1 MTSPARST
9 HPKAALRLSALLPAL
24 LLSACFQAPA
34 PAPVPA
40 TPPPPTSGT
49 VPPPARSDLKA
60 LGTVTVNFSGLTD
73 PAGLKVAVPS
83 SGALGPAALT
93 DRSSVQ
99 LKVLSHGTFTTGT
112 RGVDGVR
119 YLYAT
124 FLVRNADGSGA
135 AYPTA
140 RQNLTLVAASTA
152 GTVPNTPYSALL
164 KYDGSPADASAATT
178 ITPTAGL
185 MFDRGTERPTL
196 LPGGED
202 LQVFAEDEVQ
212 PLTAGSVTRAFPFG
226 YVVRHRV
233 NTASRALPA
242 TPAADDYAGVV
253 TIGLKL
259 PLQAS
264 VADDPYSFNM
274 TFAVADDSVTR
285 VTESPEEQALGTV
298 QARATALGGAQVALL
313 CGTSYAGSNALFIGS
328 ATTAGAPG
336 NGRLTHLGGDVA
348 LKALPSSYFTP
359 GNVNYPVPTE
369 TGLGQYYAAYP
380 TTPSGPATTLT
391 FAGQGTARGGQL
403 NMSGDGAFTFTSKV
417 GDGAPAV
424 TDQLKYTVSD
434 GHGCTSPVQTAPV
447 SVSGRV
453 WFARDTAAAGGDGRQ
468 DTPFNTVAS
477 LQSASAIGDT
487 LYLFRGTGGMNG
499 ALALKDNQRLLGEG
513 AELRAGST
521 LIVPFGPQSS
531 ALNNPAG
538 VGLTLATGNK
548 VQGVSITG
556 TTGGVMGANVGQ
568 LTLLADVVRATAG
581 PALDL
586 RGGQILADISSV
598 DAASTGGVPGVL
610 LSNLTGNFTVRSA
623 GTVGSGGTVQSTGG
637 AGYRLEPGNG
647 LLDVKLI
654 DVKVQNSA
662 TGLAY
667 ELPAVSTGRL
677 NLLVLQSSF
686 VNNGTGLL
694 LSPGGSGTNDYTI
707 ESSSFTQTVGGGG
720 LVYSAQN
727 RSAGATDRGQITS
740 NTFSMATTG
749 TGNGITL
756 SQAGPGN
763 GVFSV
768 TDNQVTSFGTYG
780 ISLSAGEA
788 GSGRLDVTLQR
799 NTVASPAGNGRDGV
813 SVLAGINTTDTS
825 TLCLNAAANNVQ
837 AAAGSSLS
845 GFALRKRPG
854 SVLVLPG
861 ITNTSDAGAISFI
874 QAANSPST
882 ARIRSAPLDP
892 QNGTCTLP

>member
-49 VPPPARSDLKA
+49 LPPPASSDLKA

-73 PAGLKVAVPS
+73 PAGLQVAVPEP
-83 SGALGPAALT
+83 GALGPAALT

-112 RGVDGVR
+112 RGMDGVR

-152 GTVPNTPYSALL
+152 STVPNTPYSALL
-164 KYDGSPADASAATT
+164 KYDGSPAAASVATT

-185 MFDRGTERPTL
+185 MFDRSTERPTL

-202 LQVFAEDEVQ
+202 LQVFAEGEVQ
-212 PLTAGSVTRAFPFG
+212 SLTTGTVTRAFPFG

-233 NTASRALPA
+233 NTASRGLPA
-242 TPAADDYAGVV
+242 NPAAGDYAGVV

-285 VTESPEEQALGTV
+285 VTESPEEQTLGNV

-313 CGTSYAGSNALFIGS
+313 CGTSYAGNNAVFIGS

-348 LKALPSSYFTP
+348 LKALPAAYTTP
-359 GNVNYPVPTE
+359 GNVNLTVATE
-369 TGLGQYYAAYP
+369 YGLGQYYAAYP
-380 TTPSGPATTLT
+380 TTPSGPATTLG
-391 FAGQGTARGGQL
+391 FAGQGTDRGGRL
-403 NMSGDGAFTFTSKV
+403 NMAGDGSFTFTSRV

-434 GHGCTSPVQTAPV
+434 GHGCTSPVQAAPV
-447 SVSGRV
+447 NVNGRV
-453 WFARDTAAAGGDGRQ
+453 WFARDTAPSGGDGRQ
-468 DTPFNTVAS
+468 DTPFNTVAT
-477 LQSASAIGDT
+477 LQNASAAGDF
-487 LYLFRGTGGMNG
+487 LYLYRGSGVING
-499 ALALKDNQRLLGEG
+499 ALTMKNNQSLIGEG
-513 AELRAGST
+513 SSLLVNGSR
-521 LIVPFGPQSS
+521 IFSGGPQPS
-531 ALNNPAG
+531 ALTNPAG
-538 VGLTLATGNK
+538 VGLTLASGNK
-548 VQGVSITG
+548 VQGVNITG
-556 TTGGVMGANVGQ
+556 TTGGVVGAGVGQ
-568 LTLLADVVRATAG
+568 LTLMADAVRATAG

-586 RGGQILADISSV
+586 RDGLILADIDRV
-598 DAASTGGVPGVL
+598 DAATSGQPGVL
-610 LSNLTGNFTVRSA
+610 LSNLTGDFSVNGA
-623 GTVGSGGTVQSTGG
+623 GTPGSGGTVQASGSTG
-637 AGYRLEPGNG
+637 YQLEPGNAN
-647 LLDVKLI
+647 LDVKLSN
-654 DVKVQNSA
+654 VQVQNST
-662 TGLAY
+662 TGLGFIT
-667 ELPAVSTGRL
+667 PVGSTGRL
-677 NLLVLQSSF
+677 TLNVQHSSF
-686 VNNGTGLL
+686 LNNYTGLQL
-694 LSPGGSGTNDYTI
+694 NPGGSGANDYTI
-707 ESSSFTQTVGGGG
+707 NGSTFSQTSAGGG
-720 LVYSAQN
+720 LLYRAQD
-727 RSAGATDRGQITS
+727 RSAGATDRGRIT
-740 NTFSMATTG
+740 N
-749 TGNGITL
+749 NTL
-756 SQAGPGN
+756 SLAASGAGDAISVIHAGPGN
-763 GVFSV
+763 SVFSV
-768 TDNQVTSFGTYG
+768 TDNRVTSFGTYG

-799 NTVASPAGNGRDGV
+799 NTVASPAGNGLDGV
-813 SVLAGINTTDTS
+813 SVLAGIDTTDTS

-837 AAAGSSLS
+837 AAAGSGLS
-845 GFALRKRPG
+845 GFSLRKRPG

>member
-49 VPPPARSDLKA
+49 LPPPISSDLKA

-73 PAGLKVAVPS
+73 PAGLKVAVPG

-185 MFDRGTERPTL
+185 MFDRGTERPTM

-233 NTASRALPA
+233 NTASRVLPA

-285 VTESPEEQALGTV
+285 VTESPEEQALGNV

-313 CGTSYAGSNALFIGS
+313 CGSSYTGSNALFIGS

-447 SVSGRV
+447 NVNGRV

-468 DTPFNTVAS
+468 DTPFNTVAN
-477 LQSASAIGDT
+477 LQNASAAGDF
-487 LYLFRGTGGMNG
+487 LYLYRGSGAMNG
-499 ALALKDNQRLLGEG
+499 ALTLKNNQSLIGEG
-513 AELRAGST
+513 SDLRVGPTRFLPAGAQ
-521 LIVPFGPQSS
+521 PS

-538 VGLTLATGNK
+538 VGLTLASANTVK
-548 VQGVSITG
+548 GVNVTG
-556 TTGGVMGANVGQ
+556 TSGGIVGASVGQ
-568 LTLLADVVRATAG
+568 LTLMADAVRATAG

-586 RGGQILADISSV
+586 RDGLVLADFKRV
-598 DAASTGGVPGVL
+598 DATASSQPGVL
-610 LSNLTGNFTVRSA
+610 LSNLTGFVTVL
-623 GTVGSGGTVQSTGG
+623 GTGSPGSGGTVQASGSTGYQL
-637 AGYRLEPGNG
+637 APGNAN
-647 LLDVKLI
+647 LDVKLTN
-654 DVKVQNSA
+654 VLVQNST
-662 TGLAY
+662 TGLGFAT
-667 ELPAVSTGRL
+667 PVGSTGRL
-677 NLLVLQSSF
+677 TLNVQNSSF
-686 VNNGTGLL
+686 LNNGTGLL
-694 LSPGGSGTNDYTI
+694 LNPGGSGTNDYTI
-707 ESSSFTQTVGGGG
+707 NGSTFSQSGTGGG
-720 LVYSAQN
+720 LFYSALD
-727 RSAGATDRGQITS
+727 RGSGATDRGRITN
-740 NTFSMATTG
+740 NTVSVGTTG
-749 TGNGITL
+749 TANGITL
-756 SQAGPGN
+756 SQAGPGK

-768 TDNQVTSFGTYG
+768 TNNRVTSFGAYG
-780 ISLSAGEA
+780 LSLSAGET
-788 GSGRLDVTLQR
+788 GNGRLDVTLQG
-799 NTVASPAGNGRDGV
+799 NTVSSPAGNGVYGIY
-813 SVLAGINTTDTS
+813 VLSGINSADTS
-825 TLCLNAAANNVQ
+825 TLCLNATSNNARAAD
-837 AAAGSSLS
+837 GSGLA
-845 GFALRKRPG
+845 GFALRKRPSSTMLLQG
-854 SVLVLPG
+854 L
-861 ITNTSDAGAISFI
+861 TNTSDAGAISFI
-874 QAANSPST
+874 QSSNVPST
-882 ARIRSAPLDP
+882 AQILNAPLNP